1 MRRRRK
7 LSGVRR
13 HETLCDRASL
23 SALPD
28 NGSLDVV
35 ARTDGAQYIL
45 NSAIPHEG
53 QELTPPG
60 LYGPWGTVDNPGWHG
75 DYTIVRSNAAL
86 LLPPFRRSSP

>member
-1 MRRRRK
+1 MCVATRPFASGLRCQ
-7 LSGVRR
+7 LSLTRQ
-13 HETLCDRASL
+13 
-23 SALPD
+23 
-28 NGSLDVV
+28 SLDAV
-35 ARTDGAQYIL
+35 ARADGAQYIL